1 MTRSARLIL
10 AATLPAAM
18 LWLLCVP
25 RLSAEEY
32 RFPIANPLKSSLLPA
47 GYPPPR
53 ARYAM
58 SFLEIRSD
66 RRKVRFLEN
75 RHRLILAVFAQRT
88 PAPLVFVVPGVGG
101 YSLSEPA
108 LMLGEQLHDMG
119 FHAVTLPDPLSWQ
132 YTLGVSES
140 AVPGYLPLDSR
151 EYYELLRRVVAHLQ
165 AEQHLAITGYSVVGY
180 SFGGL
185 LTAFLVREDAEQRA
199 FAFARAVLI
208 NPAIDLKHA
217 VGVVDG
223 FFDAGHSISDARKDQ
238 ISRSMVDV
246 VIRLRNRP
254 FTYELAGWARDQ
266 WTFGDD
272 EMRWLI
278 GSSFR
283 NATQGTIFAGRQI
296 ERARARPPVSGL
308 EPKHVLVS
316 EAKRY
321 SFRDYL
327 SQFVFPSLRRS
338 AAVTSP
344 DDQLLEQASLGA
356 LGPELG
362 ASPSVYVLENVDDF
376 LARPQDIDSLR
387 AWLGDRLYLYP
398 RGGHVGNLWLDR
410 NKDDLRRIM
419 APAAQGR

>member
-1 MTRSARLIL
+1 
-10 AATLPAAM
+10 
-18 LWLLCVP
+18 
-25 RLSAEEY
+25 
-32 RFPIANPLKSSLLPA
+32 
-47 GYPPPR
+47 
-53 ARYAM
+53 
-58 SFLEIRSD
+58 
-66 RRKVRFLEN
+66 
-75 RHRLILAVFAQRT
+75 
-88 PAPLVFVVPGVGG
+88 
-101 YSLSEPA
+101 
-108 LMLGEQLHDMG
+108 MLGEQLHGMG

-140 AVPGYLPLDSR
+140 AVPGYLPLDAR
-151 EYYELLRRVVAHLQ
+151 EYYDFLRRVVSHLQ
-165 AEQHLAITGYSVVGY
+165 AEQQLAVTGYSVVGY

-199 FAFARAVLI
+199 FAFTRAVLI
-208 NPAIDLKHA
+208 NPAIDIKHA

-223 FFDAGHSISDARKDQ
+223 FFDAGHAISDARKDE

-246 VIRLRNRP
+246 VIRLRNRA
-254 FTYELAGWARDQ
+254 FTYELAAWARDQ

-296 ERARARPPVSGL
+296 ERARARPPVAGL
-308 EPKHVLVS
+308 EPKHILVH

-338 AAVTSP
+338 GAVTLP

-356 LGPELG
+356 LGPELS

-376 LARPQDIDSLR
+376 LARPKDIDALR
-387 AWLGDRLYLYP
+387 AWLGGRLYLYP

-419 APAAQGR
+419 APAAQTR